1 MPKEINIPFTQIRI
15 GRAILLLISIVLTL
29 ALRPFIEGFFGI
41 GRLLMDIFITTI
53 LISGLYA
60 ASEKKHFF
68 YIGMLI
74 AFPALAVKWSSY
86 FVEVPSLFIVGQVF
100 SAMFFTFLV
109 VLILNYLC
117 KEKKI
122 TADVI
127 AGAIC
132 GYLLIGL
139 MWASFFAILETLQ
152 PGSFQV
158 PDYLSTDSSLFTY
171 YSYVTLTTLGFGDI
185 VPMTNQARSLSVLE
199 SVVGPIYLAV
209 VVARLVGM
217 GISQSMSKESP

>member
-15 GRAILLLISIVLTL
+15 GRSIVLLISISLTL
-29 ALRPFIEGFFGI
+29 ALRPFIEGLIGI
-41 GRLLMDIFITTI
+41 GNLLMDIFATI
-53 LISGLYA
+53 VLISGLYA

-74 AFPALAVKWSSY
+74 AFPAIAVHWLSY
-86 FVEVPSLFIVGQVF
+86 LVAVPSSLIVGEVF
-100 SAMFFTFLV
+100 STMFFTFLV
-109 VLILNYLC
+109 VLILNHLC

-139 MWASFFAILETLQ
+139 MWANLFSVLEILQ
-152 PGSFQV
+152 PGSFQI
-158 PDYLSTDSSLFTY
+158 PDHLSADSSIFTY

-185 VPMTNQARSLSVLE
+185 IPMTNQARSLSVLE